1 MPYRQAFIL
10 YAEKYIV
17 AKDKNK
23 CEVCVG
29 NMHCRRIQRQK
40 VIEKQTTQKKMM
52 FTNPANSDI
61 L

>member
-23 CEVCVG
+23 CEVCVE

-40 VIEKQTTQKKMM
+40 VLAKNKQRRKNDVYKSGK
-52 FTNPANSDI
+52 F
-61 L
+61 